1 MSVLKAGFAKSNIN
15 PDLGIPICGYYIP
28 RFAKGFLD
36 DLEARALALSLGDTK
51 VLLISL
57 DQCYTKPSWQ
67 AVSGKPWPMPQAFLR
82 RIYSCPAPTA
92 TRPPVSIP
100 VKRWNSAAR
109 WRPMWTFCVT
119 GWQTLRCWRWRI

>member
-57 DQCYTKPSWQ
+57 DQCYTEAKLASRIRE
-67 AVSGKPWPMPQAFLR
+67 AVADATGVSPENIFL
-82 RIYSCPAPTA
+82 SCTHSH
-92 TRPPVSIP
+92 T
-100 VKRWNSAAR
+100 
-109 WRPMWTFCVT
+109 
-119 GWQTLRCWRWRI
+119 